1 MLALEEAA
9 RMLGSPARRPDGLL
23 RYTRTSQIARRQELV
38 SIAQEVADLRRAA
51 RQEADRRLAEHLGGT
66 WMQLLPPL
74 CTAQRDAAVA
84 ACKLGLVVDDRGLG
98 DQLDTFGPPPRE
110 AAAIA
115 S

>member
-9 RMLGSPARRPDGLL
+9 RMLESPARRPDGLL
-23 RYTRTSQIARRQELV
+23 RYAPTSQIARRQELV
-38 SIAQEVADLRRAA
+38 SITQEVADLRRAA
-51 RQEADRRLAEHLGGT
+51 RQEADRRLAERLGGT
-66 WMQLLPPL
+66 WIQLLPPR

-98 DQLDTFGPPPRE
+98 DHPDTLGPPPRE
-110 AAAIA
+110 LAAIA